1 MVSNNIGD
9 TLLSA
14 ILFSF
19 YFTKIQEIFYMI
31 GTRILEID
39 SEIAEIFGVK
49 DSTCYLEIDILL
61 LQKGKKI

>member
-1 MVSNNIGD
+1 
-9 TLLSA
+9 
-14 ILFSF
+14 
-19 YFTKIQEIFYMI
+19 MI
-31 GTRILEID
+31 GTRILEIE